1 MINKKEFQKVF
12 DKLPVEKVELE
23 KIELSAIK
31 EIEDAL
37 RKAFSLQ
44 IQMKQNADKAE
55 NLFQSVNKE
64 NKKLRDKI
72 EALKKEGGIKYFKVE
87 RMLKELGMKPPSSLD
102 KTFNAFSNINTSRYV
117 SNQGNLFPK

>member
-1 MINKKEFQKVF
+1 MINKKEIQKVF
-12 DKLPVEKVELE
+12 DKLPEEKVELE

-37 RKAFSLQ
+37 RQAQKLSD
-44 IQMKQNADKAE
+44 QMKQNADKAE

-64 NKKLRDKI
+64 NKKLRDKV

-102 KTFNAFSNINTSRYV
+102 KTFNKLNYVQTTGYV